1 MIRLLRILNQRLDL
15 PSRIPLLAF
24 ALCGVLIVGGADYL
38 SGYEVSISLF
48 YLGPV
53 AVAAWY
59 GGKWTGIT
67 VAFLSCIS
75 WFIADFGSGHLYSN
89 LVIPFWNALVRFG
102 FFVTTALLLTG
113 LRRSL
118 RGQQHLA
125 RTDSLTGLYGRRA
138 FEDRLEHDLVLA
150 HRRKAPLT
158 LAYVDV
164 DDFKAINETHGHK
177 GGDDVLRI
185 IGRVF
190 KGSLREADTAA
201 RIGGDEF
208 ALVLTDTDK
217 RGAQQIISKLAR
229 DLRETFAAA
238 DWLVTCSIGVVT
250 FLDPTISPERAVA
263 AADEAMFRAKHT
275 EKGAIEFSVLG
286 KFVQPDT
293 AGDEQQVA
301 SC

>member
-1 MIRLLRILNQRLDL
+1 MRLFRILDQHLDL
-15 PSRIPLLAF
+15 PNRMPILAF
-24 ALCGVLIVGGADYL
+24 AVCGVLIVGGADYL
-38 SGYEVSISLF
+38 TGYEVSASLF

-53 AVAAWY
+53 AIAAWY
-59 GGKWTGIT
+59 GGQWTGII
-67 VAFLSCIS
+67 VAVLSCIS
-75 WFIADFGSGHLYSN
+75 WFMADFASGHLYSN

-102 FFVTTALLLTG
+102 FFATTALLLAG
-113 LRRSL
+113 LRKSL

-138 FEDRLEHDLVLA
+138 FEDRLEHGLVLA

-201 RIGGDEF
+201 RVGGDEF
-208 ALVLTDTDK
+208 ALVLTDTDN
-217 RGAQQIISKLAR
+217 RGAQQIISKLAG
-229 DLRETFAAA
+229 DLREAFAAEN
-238 DWLVTCSIGVVT
+238 WVVTCSIGVVT
-250 FLDPTISPERAVA
+250 FLDPTISLVGAVA
-263 AADEAMFRAKHT
+263 AADEAMFKAKHT
-275 EKGAIEFSVLG
+275 EKGAIEYSILSKVL
-286 KFVQPDT
+286 
-293 AGDEQQVA
+293 
-301 SC
+301 